1 MKHILYFL
9 CTALFISASTWAKA
23 PQRPNSYNYQVALA
37 ALYEEGDYSKALDY
51 FNKELKDNP
60 NDGYSYSWI
69 AYIRAG
75 QKEYGRALTCA
86 NSALKLLPKAD
97 KEYCVFAYSTRANT
111 YKHLRDTAAAIAD
124 WTQAIKIDPTE
135 YKSYSERAE
144 LYYYLKKY
152 QLADADYQ
160 KMIKL
165 DDNQAVIQGYMG
177 LGRNLKAQE
186 HYEDAIALFT
196 KVITLY
202 GDEYSSAY
210 SFRAECLLQL
220 NRNEEAVRDI
230 VKALEI
236 DADDKAF
243 WMMINLPN
251 DESVELMQQKLKLQT
266 VFAPNQPTW
275 HYFMGVLAEANHQYK
290 DAVNAYRKA
299 NAISH
304 ATQTDERIALCYEAL
319 GDYPSALQYIN
330 YAIEMDST
338 RSGYYYTRAN
348 IHAELGLI
356 EKSIDDMTRY
366 IEFEPKN
373 SYGYYRRGWWKHLL
387 KECDSAIEDFNLSI
401 AIDPEYPYAYDALAR
416 CYHYF
421 GDSVKAISYYEKLL
435 AFDTIPTNGS
445 QAYYAFHYLGQDDK
459 AIKWIEQMLEKDSTE
474 TYDAACVYSIV
485 GDTAKALYYLEKR
498 LQKGWTRFHH
508 LEIDEDLD
516 NIRNLDSFKSMVEKY
531 YRKMLEQREPIA
543 QGSELN
549 RRIIEVPYTKTNG
562 VTKVDCSINGLPLS
576 FIFDTG
582 ASDVTISQ
590 VEANFM
596 YKNGYLSDKDFVGK
610 QHYQTADWN
619 ISVGTIINLDKIN
632 IGGLELRSVRAS
644 VVQSQNAPLLLGQ
657 SVLQRLGKIEIDNT
671 KRVIKITTR

>member
-1 MKHILYFL
+1 MKQFFL
-9 CTALFISASTWAKA
+9 IVCTALFVSANIWAKP

-37 ALYEEGDYSKALDY
+37 ALYEEGDYAKALDY

-60 NDGYSYSWI
+60 KDGYSYSWI
-69 AYIRAG
+69 AYIRAE
-75 QKEYGRALTCA
+75 QEEYGRALTCA

-111 YKHLRDTAAAIAD
+111 YKHLGDTAAAIAD
-124 WTQAIKIDPTE
+124 WTQAIKIDPTV

-186 HYEDAIALFT
+186 QYEDAIALFT

-202 GDEYSSAY
+202 GDEYSSSY

-275 HYFMGVLAEANHQYK
+275 HYFMGVLAEANHKYK
-290 DAVNAYRKA
+290 DAVNAYKKA
-299 NAISH
+299 NAIAH
-304 ATQTDERIALCYEAL
+304 APQTDERIALCYEAL

-330 YAIEMDST
+330 FCIEADST
-338 RSGYYYTRAN
+338 RSNYFYSRAN
-348 IHAELGLI
+348 MHAELDQI
-356 EKSIDDMTRY
+356 DKSIEDMTRY
-366 IEFEPKN
+366 IELEPK
-373 SYGYYRRGWWKHLL
+373 SYYGYYRRGWWEHLVGRC
-387 KECDSAIEDFNLSI
+387 EEAIEDFNLSK
-401 AIDPEYPYAYDALAR
+401 AIDPTYAYVYDGLAR
-416 CYHYF
+416 CYLQM
-421 GDSVKAISYYEKLL
+421 GDSLKAKAEYTKLL
-435 AFDTIPTNGS
+435 EFDTVPNSSS
-445 QAYYAFHYLGQDDK
+445 QAYYAFHYFGQDDK
-459 AIKWIEQMLEKDSTE
+459 AVTWIEKILEKDSTE
-474 TYDAACVYSIV
+474 TYDMACVYSLV

-498 LQKGWTRFHH
+498 FQRGWTRFHH
-508 LEIDEDLD
+508 LELDEDLN
-516 NIRNLDSFKSMVEKY
+516 NIRDLESYKALVEKY
-531 YRKMLEQREPIA
+531 YQKMLEQRETSTQEESGA
-543 QGSELN
+543 
-549 RRIIEVPYTKTNG
+549 RRVVEVPFTKANG
-562 VTKVDCSINGLPLS
+562 VTKVDCSINGLPLN

-582 ASDVTISQ
+582 ASDVTLSQ

-596 YKNGYLSDKDFVGK
+596 YKNGYLNEKDFIGK
-610 QHYQTADWN
+610 QRYQTADGN
-619 ISVGTIINLDKIN
+619 ISEGAVINLRQIN
-632 IGGLELRSVRAS
+632 FGGLELTNVRAS
-644 VVQSQNAPLLLGQ
+644 VVKSQNAPLLLGQ

-671 KRVIKITTR
+671 KRVLKITTR